1 MYDLFISYPR
11 ADVAL
16 VRPLVEELGRLGLS
30 AWFDEREI
38 GDADAIT
45 RSIVEGLGQARMLV
59 AWYSQAYTRSR
70 PCQWE
75 LTAAYLAA
83 QHEGGDL
90 SRRILVINPEPG
102 ADHIQPVE
110 LRDRLYL
117 EGGAGT
123 ADAVVDLAR
132 RIAKRLDRAATWI
145 GDIRP
150 LRAPSWL
157 ASKRRVGSN
166 RFVGRVPDLW
176 SVHSGLTAA
185 AVTVVTGAG
194 AGGDLVQVQG
204 MGGIGK
210 SMLAEEYALRFGAAY
225 PAGIV
230 WLSAARTG
238 AVAPDGREEE
248 AEGSAGRHLFHLA
261 RSFGLPVQGMEPAA
275 VAAQVGRHLES
286 LGKPYLWIV
295 DDLPSDANAAVLAQW
310 TAPSTNGRTL
320 VTTRGTRLDGSGKI
334 HRLDVLTPEDAVRL
348 LTSRQKTRDEAER
361 AMAAEIV
368 TRLGRHALAVDV
380 AGAALRAMG
389 YADFLKDLRT
399 PSADTLALAA
409 ELAGELPNGHHPG
422 IAVTLRQ
429 SIDRLRPEGVLVLQL
444 ASLLAPDPIPTK
456 YIEAVLAEH
465 AGDAAAGRRTAL
477 LGIQAAEAE
486 ALVDRLG
493 PEEVLV
499 HVLTARTMRRHAAAP
514 EDVRAAAVRVMN
526 RVMPGAKDI
535 RKHAALEP
543 LIGHV
548 RALTESVDD
557 KETATLLSWLGWY
570 ESERGAYGPAIA
582 VRRRQLDAVRHLFGE
597 EHPDALTS
605 MNNLAVTL
613 RNQGD
618 LAGARAL
625 EDQALAVRRRVLG
638 EEHPDTLTSMSNLAE
653 ALSSQGDLAGARKLQ
668 DQALAVRRRVLGEEH
683 PDTLNSMNNL
693 ASTLWS
699 QGDLVGARVLEDQA
713 LAVRRRVLGEEHPD
727 TLTSMNNLAETLR
740 SQGDLAGARELQE
753 QVLAVRRH
761 VLGKEHPDTLNSTNN
776 LAVTLRN
783 QGDLAGARELQE
795 QVLAVRRR
803 VLGEEHPS
811 TLTSMSNLAETLR
824 SQGDLGWARELQEQ
838 VLAVRRRVLGEDHP
852 NTLTSMNN
860 LAVTLMQQENSAGA
874 RALLEQ
880 ALPVAQRKL
889 GNDHPITRGLRD
901 GLDFVTSL
909 PS

>member
-30 AWFDEREI
+30 AWVDEREI

-59 AWYSQAYTRSR
+59 AWYSRAYTRSR

-123 ADAVVDLAR
+123 ADAAADLAR
-132 RIAKRLDRAATWI
+132 RIAKRLDRAATTWI

-150 LRAPSWL
+150 LQAPSWL
-157 ASKRRVGSN
+157 AGQRRIGSN

-238 AVAPDGREEE
+238 AVVPDGCETE
-248 AEGSAGRHLFHLA
+248 AEGGRHLFDLA
-261 RSFGLPVQGMEPAA
+261 RRFGLPVQGMEPAA
-275 VAAQVGRHLES
+275 VAAQVSRHLEA

-295 DDLPSDANAAVLAQW
+295 DDLPSDANADLLAHW

-320 VTTRGTRLDGSGKI
+320 VTTRGTRLDGCGKI
-334 HRLDVLTPEDAVRL
+334 HRLDVLPQEDAVRL
-348 LTSRQKTRDEAER
+348 LTSRQPPRDEAER
-361 AMAAEIV
+361 RMAAEIV
-368 TRLGRHALAVDV
+368 TELGRHALAVDV
-380 AGAALRAMG
+380 AGAALRVIS

-399 PSADTLALAA
+399 PSADALALAA

-429 SIDRLRPEGVLVLQL
+429 SIGRLRPEGVLVLQL
-444 ASLLAPDPIPTK
+444 ASLLAPDPIPTR
-456 YIEAVLAEH
+456 YIVDVLAEH
-465 AGDAAAGRRTAL
+465 AGDETAGRRAAL
-477 LGIQAAEAE
+477 LGTQAAEAE
-486 ALVDRLG
+486 ALLDRLG
-493 PEEVLV
+493 PEEVMV
-499 HVLTARTMRRHAAAP
+499 HILTARTMRRHAAAP
-514 EDVRAAAVRVMN
+514 EALRAAAVRVMN
-526 RVMPGAKDI
+526 RVMRDAADI

-543 LIGHV
+543 LIEHV
-548 RALTESVDD
+548 RLLTESVEDA
-557 KETATLLSWLGWY
+557 ETAALLTSLDRY
-570 ESERGAYGPAIA
+570 ESEREVYSLAGTIW
-582 VRRRQLDAVRHLFGE
+582 RRELEASQSLHGD
-597 EHPDALTS
+597 EHPNTLTS
-605 MNNLAVTL
+605 MNNLAATL
-613 RNQGD
+613 WNQGD
-618 LAGARAL
+618 LAGAREL
-625 EDQALAVRRRVLG
+625 QEEVLAVRRRVFG
-638 EEHPDTLTSMSNLAE
+638 GEHPDTLTA
-653 ALSSQGDLAGARKLQ
+653 
-668 DQALAVRRRVLGEEH
+668 
-683 PDTLNSMNNL
+683 MNNL

-699 QGDLVGARVLEDQA
+699 QGDLAGARELQEQVLT
-713 LAVRRRVLGEEHPD
+713 VRRRALGEERPD

-753 QVLAVRRH
+753 EVLAVSRR
-761 VLGKEHPDTLNSTNN
+761 VLGDEHPNTLTSMNN
-776 LAVTLRN
+776 LASTLWS
-783 QGDLAGARELQE
+783 QGDLAGARVLEK

-803 VLGEEHPS
+803 VLGEEHPE
-811 TLTSMSNLAETLR
+811 A
-824 SQGDLGWARELQEQ
+824 
-838 VLAVRRRVLGEDHP
+838 
-852 NTLTSMNN
+852 LTSMNN
-860 LAVTLMQQENSAGA
+860 LARTLLKQGDSSGA
-874 RALLEQ
+874 RVLFEQ
-880 ALPVAQRKL
+880 ALPIAQRKL
-889 GNDHPITRGLRD
+889 GNDHPITRALRN

-909 PS
+909 PR